1 MVLNANASVVLLI
14 SLSILVFTNNFNN
27 DRGRVLAFGTI
38 ASIRSTNPSISWPS
52 PHRATRTVALNDLP
66 LFASKGDIH
75 EAIVTRRDAS
85 YFLGST
91 AVALALFSPYA
102 AYASGG
108 ATAGGAYLLSAK
120 QRYNKRVTAGLKSFI
135 SLSSSL
141 ESGSLEATKSFFAGE
156 DEGSWKDTATA
167 GYLLANAFRKSSAT
181 PPDSLPAVK
190 KWKAFKASVGEVYSA
205 AVTKNN
211 LKETTAAYA
220 NAQKSL
226 DDYLEAVELPSS
238 MELK

>member
-1 MVLNANASVVLLI
+1 M
-14 SLSILVFTNNFNN
+14 
-27 DRGRVLAFGTI
+27 
-38 ASIRSTNPSISWPS
+38 
-52 PHRATRTVALNDLP
+52 
-66 LFASKGDIH
+66 
-75 EAIVTRRDAS
+75 
-85 YFLGST
+85 
-91 AVALALFSPYA
+91 
-102 AYASGG
+102 
-108 ATAGGAYLLSAK
+108 
-120 QRYNKRVTAGLKSFI
+120 

-141 ESGSLEATKSFFAGE
+141 ESGSLEATKAFFTGE

-211 LKETTAAYA
+211 LKETAAAYA